1 MCGFHESLWC
11 NLTPRYKC
19 FFCNSQ
25 WDITHFICI
34 NRLLLWWVETCII
47 LHLLIFKCHLP
58 FIRPLHVLWITL
70 YIRQSSANSFI
81 WLLIPSV
88 MSFIYN
94 KKRVGPKT
102 EPCGTPE
109 ITLEG
114 EKNEP
119 FTMTC
124 WERKDSNYFKNFPP
138 YTSYWALDYNN
149 SYSNRP
155 LCFSQ

>member
-1 MCGFHESLWC
+1 MLVCS
-11 NLTPRYKC
+11 N
-19 FFCNSQ
+19 Q
-25 WDITHFICI
+25 WDIAHFICKQ
-34 NRLLLWWVETCII
+34 NFTMMVRNLHYFTDVE
-47 LHLLIFKCHLP
+47 CHLSAH
-58 FIRPLHVLWITL
+58 FDNVVRSCYSAWWSAVLWITL
-70 YIRQSSANSFI
+70 YIRQLSANSFI